1 MYVASHT
8 SNTPARSSQL
18 FGSALTLPHLS
29 PRRRPPSPL
38 WAANSVFNFANGNHA
53 VVNSVSFD
61 TPCMEIRSGRRAMEK
76 RLFAAPSSAA
86 GGAMTATLTSD
97 ATVWV
102 STHALGDGVEFEGA
116 GD

>member
-1 MYVASHT
+1 MCVAASA
-8 SNTPARSSQL
+8 PARPPP
-18 FGSALTLPHLS
+18 FDSALTLPHLS
-29 PRRRPPSPL
+29 PRRRPPSPSSP
-38 WAANSVFNFANGNHA
+38 ANSVFNFANGNHA

-61 TPCMEIRSGRRAMEK
+61 TPCMEIRSGKRGMEK

-102 STHALGDGVEFEGA
+102 SSFLLSND
-116 GD
+116 